1 MKLLSLCLTLCL
13 ACSSVTF
20 AASGAVVREP
30 GAIYLE
36 DLVPKPIRVTVTSA
50 APIFYGADLG
60 RYLGT
65 LPAGQS
71 VELQAVGDGA
81 YRVRGKARQGQ
92 VAGWVD
98 PRYVTP
104 LKKEFLTSLRQN
116 AERREAVQALIGR
129 NEIAV
134 NMTPEEVTASL
145 GKPPRTTS
153 RVDANGR
160 QEVWEFVRYERVPQ
174 QVGGYDRFGRPATG
188 VVYVKV
194 PVGKLSVVFE
204 NNLVSALEQTEGT
217 LERAARAKIVA
228 APFAIAH

>member
-1 MKLLSLCLTLCL
+1 VKLLSLCLTLCL